1 MVNTISLLIGSFP
14 WIREMFQEVLSL
26 ETTAAFLKNGES
38 YYQLFD
44 ISGILN
50 KILFFWAEVC
60 RKIAVSNMA

>member
-1 MVNTISLLIGSFP
+1 
-14 WIREMFQEVLSL
+14 MFQEVLSL

>member
-1 MVNTISLLIGSFP
+1 
-14 WIREMFQEVLSL
+14 MFQEVLTL

-50 KILFFWAEVC
+50 KISFFWAQVY
-60 RKIAVSNMA
+60 RKSAVSNFVYRSVFKMA